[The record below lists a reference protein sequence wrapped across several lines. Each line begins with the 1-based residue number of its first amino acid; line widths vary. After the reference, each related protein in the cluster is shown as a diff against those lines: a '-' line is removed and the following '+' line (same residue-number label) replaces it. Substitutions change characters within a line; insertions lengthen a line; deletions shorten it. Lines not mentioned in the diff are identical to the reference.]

1 MERVI
6 LSYPRKREGFKIVV
20 FGIPGMLLIGF
31 KNKRENLVKF
41 GPIIAL
47 TLCILIIHANLNWGF
62 TEKHPIIVLSL
73 MVHPRPVCLL

>member
-6 LSYPRKREGFKIVV
+6 LSYPRIREGLKIVII
-20 FGIPGMLLIGF
+20 GIPGMLLIGF

-47 TLCILIIHANLNWGF
+47 TLFLYSDNPCKLKLG
-62 TEKHPIIVLSL
+62 
-73 MVHPRPVCLL
+73 VH